1 MTSTFETIA
10 RDAEVVTQDELKVLL
25 DNGGGKAYIGFE
37 PSGIVHVGWLVCIK
51 KMKEVTDAGFDL
63 TVYLADWHAFVNDKL
78 GGDIETIRLC
88 GEYLKEV
95 FDAAQV
101 PCTYL
106 YASELM
112 DSIDYWERV
121 MRVMKGTTLKRTKRA
136 MTVMGRKEDEAEA
149 DTSKFLYPALQVAD
163 IFEMDLDLALGGMD
177 QRHAHMLQR
186 DVADK
191 LGWKKVVAVHTPL
204 ISGLAASGRM
214 DPIEGKMS
222 KSNPD
227 GTISIHDTTEEIS
240 RKMKKAF
247 CPEMAEGNPVVE
259 IVQHVIFPYEG
270 KFTILR
276 DEKWGGD
283 IEYTDVA
290 ALIADLESK
299 QLHPQDLKMSTAA
312 ALDRIV
318 EPYRAHFEGKM
329 DMVERISAAVGR

>member
-10 RDAEVVTQDELKVLL
+10 RDAEVVTGDELQVLL
-25 DNGGGKAYIGFE
+25 DAGGGKAYIGFE
-37 PSGIVHVGWLVCIK
+37 PSGIVHVGWLVCMK

-63 TVYLADWHAFVNDKL
+63 TIYLADWHAFVNDKL
-78 GGDIETIRLC
+78 GGDMDTIRLC

-101 PCTYL
+101 PCRYL

-112 DSIDYWERV
+112 DSMEYWDRV
-121 MRVMKGTTLKRTKRA
+121 MRVMKATTLKRTKRA

-163 IFEMDLDLALGGMD
+163 IFQMDLDLALGGMD

-204 ISGLAASGRM
+204 ISGLAAGGRM
-214 DPIEGKMS
+214 DPIEAKMS

-227 GTISIHDTTEEIS
+227 GTISIHDSTEEIA
-240 RKMKKAF
+240 RKMKKAY
-247 CPEMAEGNPVVE
+247 CPETAEGNPVIE
-259 IVQHVIFPYEG
+259 IVEHVIFPYEG

-276 DEKWGGD
+276 DEKWGGN
-283 IEYTDVA
+283 IEYTDIGS
-290 ALIADLESK
+290 LISDLESK

-318 EPYRAHFEGKM
+318 EPFRTHFEGRM
-329 DMVERISAAVGR
+329 DAVDRIRNAVGR